1 MSSTFAVRFSAAVA
15 TFLMAI
21 VLAIGVSAGTFALH
35 SADGDPGT
43 TDTGTTDT
51 TTPPPPPVTPDGH
64 GWLD

>member
-1 MSSTFAVRFSAAVA
+1 MSSTLAVRFSAAVA

-21 VLAIGVSAGTFALH
+21 VLAIGVSAGTFVLH
-35 SADGDPGT
+35 SADG
-43 TDTGTTDT
+43 DTGTTDT